1 MLFFFEKI
9 KNCFF
14 LYVPFLIFQ
23 GLVIQRPIIISTNP
37 GLVQLSVSLHSR
49 DLFGIIFNC
58 SQMVSRFWDIQ
69 SVGISKNATDN
80 QRLQSVILTYTIY
93 NLFFKLHLYNCNYK
107 WNSAWPC
114 WRRVLQKILTL
125 PLFLKL
131 FAIYTKNLKGRVMY
145 GTFLSLTCK
154 LFNGFFAREIL
165 MLNTHVQVMH
175 VTMNIYIDNIFTAS
189 LIATAFVFW
198 LWFGSPGQTP
208 ARIWTSSSHLSSKK
222 SFSIPQ

>member
-23 GLVIQRPIIISTNP
+23 GLVIQRPIVISTNP
-37 GLVQLSVSLHSR
+37 GLVQLSLSLRSR

-80 QRLQSVILTYTIY
+80 QRLQSVVLTYTIY

-107 WNSAWPC
+107 WNSAWPY

-131 FAIYTKNLKGRVMY
+131 FAMYTK
-145 GTFLSLTCK
+145 K
-154 LFNGFFAREIL
+154 LERESHVWYFFEL
-165 MLNTHVQVMH
+165 DM
-175 VTMNIYIDNIFTAS
+175 
-189 LIATAFVFW
+189 
-198 LWFGSPGQTP
+198 
-208 ARIWTSSSHLSSKK
+208 
-222 SFSIPQ
+222 

>member
-1 MLFFFEKI
+1 MLSFFEKI
-9 KNCFF
+9 KKCFF

-23 GLVIQRPIIISTNP
+23 GLVIQRPIIISSNP
-37 GLVQLSVSLHSR
+37 GLVQLSLSLHSR

-58 SQMVSRFWDIQ
+58 SQMVSRFWDIK

-80 QRLQSVILTYTIY
+80 QRLQSVVLTYTIY

-107 WNSAWPC
+107 WNSAWPY

-154 LFNGFFAREIL
+154 LFSGLFARERCLCWTL
-165 MLNTHVQVMH
+165 MFKWCMWQW
-175 VTMNIYIDNIFTAS
+175 IFTLIIFS
-189 LIATAFVFW
+189 L
-198 LWFGSPGQTP
+198 
-208 ARIWTSSSHLSSKK
+208 HLL
-222 SFSIPQ
+222 FQ

>member
-37 GLVQLSVSLHSR
+37 GLVQLSLSLHSR

-93 NLFFKLHLYNCNYK
+93 NLFSNF
-107 WNSAWPC
+107 
-114 WRRVLQKILTL
+114 
-125 PLFLKL
+125 
-131 FAIYTKNLKGRVMY
+131 IYTTAITNGTVLDPTGGGSFKRSWLFHYFRNYLQFIQKTWKGESCMVL
-145 GTFLSLTCK
+145 FWAWHVNSLMGYLPVRDAYVEHSC
-154 LFNGFFAREIL
+154 
-165 MLNTHVQVMH
+165 
-175 VTMNIYIDNIFTAS
+175 
-189 LIATAFVFW
+189 
-198 LWFGSPGQTP
+198 
-208 ARIWTSSSHLSSKK
+208 SSDACDSEYLHW
-222 SFSIPQ
+222 